1 MEKLPKFMLP
11 LIRPFN
17 FKIIYVFLVGVVMFS
32 CYRKEIPMTEH
43 IVSASCGQ
51 CQFNM
56 TEKVG
61 CDLAIKID
69 GKPYF
74 VKGASIDQHGDAHA
88 ENGFCNTVRT
98 AKVTGFI
105 KDDKFITNF
114 FELID

>member
-1 MEKLPKFMLP
+1 MEKLHKFMLH
-11 LIRPFN
+11 LIRWFN
-17 FKIIYVFLVGVVMFS
+17 FKIIYILLVGIVMFS
-32 CYRKEIPMTEH
+32 CYRKEIPMTKH

-56 TEKVG
+56 TEKAG

-69 GKPYF
+69 EKPYF
-74 VKGASIDQHGDAHA
+74 VEGSSIDQHGDAHA
-88 ENGFCNTVRT
+88 ENGFCNTMRT

-105 KDDKFITNF
+105 KDDKFITKS